1 MRTVWI
7 LLVLSAPLFIT
18 AATPAQQDALKP
30 VATIKQLMTVLVV
43 PSSDVVFNAASD
55 PPKTDQQWTVVW
67 NNALAVAESGN
78 LLMIGPRARDGATW
92 MKMAR
97 AQVDAAQAALKAAEA
112 KNVEELATAGDQI
125 YETCAACHERY
136 MDK

>member
-1 MRTVWI
+1 MRTVSFLI
-7 LLVLSAPLFIT
+7 VSSALLCISA
-18 AATPAQQDALKP
+18 AAIARQDTLKP
-30 VATIKQLMTVLVV
+30 VATVKQLMTALVV
-43 PSSDVVFNAASD
+43 PSSDVVFNATSD
-55 PPKTDQQWTVVW
+55 PPKTDQQWAAVW
-67 NNALAVAESGN
+67 NNALALAESGN

-112 KNVEELATAGDQI
+112 KNLEDLATAGDQI